1 MFHVFVGRIYRF
13 FFSINVCKHALKYQL
28 EDTGNVSRNVSVIC
42 SSSEKFQNFL
52 TFSPASVTLK
62 LFCRWLMATPYHHVE
77 RWFDVETLYCLF
89 LFASLFRY
97 LSTLFFFRSFWFRF
111 FFSSFRDFLLF
122 NWHIFFRFTHTIG

>member
-28 EDTGNVSRNVSVIC
+28 EDTGNVSRNVSVIG
-42 SSSEKFQNFL
+42 SSSEKFQKFL

-62 LFCRWLMATPYHHVE
+62 LFCRWLMATPHHHVE

-97 LSTLFFFRSFWFRF
+97 LSTLFFFRSFWLWF

-122 NWHIFFRFTHTIG
+122 NWRIFFSFTLTIG